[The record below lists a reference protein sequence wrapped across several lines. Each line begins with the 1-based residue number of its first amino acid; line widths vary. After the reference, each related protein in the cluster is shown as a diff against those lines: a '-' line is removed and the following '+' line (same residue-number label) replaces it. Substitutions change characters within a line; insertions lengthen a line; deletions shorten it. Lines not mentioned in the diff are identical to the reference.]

1 MRKITKELLL
11 LLFLVVIA
19 ALINYL
25 VASQRMAL
33 VFYFL
38 PMLYSAYCFGRQHAV
53 ATACAS
59 VLLVVGLTLT
69 NPGLMTRHAELPLPF
84 DNRWLDITVWGG
96 VLVIAAYAMGTL
108 YDRNQKSLRE
118 MKDGYDGMLV
128 LLQQF
133 LTNQKYS
140 EAHSYRISMYAT
152 KIAEAL
158 GLDIQSTEDVRMA
171 ALLRNVNEMG
181 VTNDILCKAANLSAS
196 DVDNLQKDNAKADSK
211 ARSMSSTLQRAIP
224 IMMTAQQLSK
234 TGATP
239 ADTALEVQVLTLAEK
254 FDSLISDS
262 RGGKMSPAQAAES
275 ILKGF
280 GAKYDSMVVDAF
292 AKAFGRQAQG
302 AGA

>member
-181 VTNDILCKAANLSAS
+181 VTNEILCKAANLSES

>member
-11 LLFLVVIA
+11 LLFLVLIA

-38 PMLYSAYCFGRQHAV
+38 PTLYSAYCFGRRHAV
-53 ATACAS
+53 LTACAS
-59 VLLVVGLTLT
+59 VLLVVGLTVS
-69 NPGLMTRHAELPLPF
+69 NPGMLTRHAEIVLPF
-84 DNRWLDITVWGG
+84 DTRWLDLTVWGG
-96 VLVIAAYAMGTL
+96 VLVIAAYLMGTL
-108 YDRNQKSLRE
+108 YERNQKSMHE
-118 MKDGYDGMLV
+118 MKDGYEGMLV

-133 LTNQKYS
+133 LCSEKYS

-158 GLDIQSTEDVRMA
+158 GLDRQSAEDVRLA
-171 ALLRNVNEMG
+171 AMLRNVNEMG
-181 VTNDILCKAANLSAS
+181 VTNDILFKAANLSES
-196 DVDNLQKDNAKADSK
+196 DVDSLHKDSVRSDSK
-211 ARSMSSTLQRAIP
+211 TRAMSSTLQRAIP
-224 IMMTAQQLSK
+224 IMMMAQQLNK

-239 ADTALEVQVLTLAEK
+239 ADANLEVQVLTLAEK

-275 ILKGF
+275 IVKGF

-292 AKAFGRQAQG
+292 ARAFGEQG
-302 AGA
+302 RSAGA

>member
-1 MRKITKELLL
+1 VHKITKELLL
-11 LLFLVVIA
+11 LLFLVLIA
-19 ALINYL
+19 ALINHL

-38 PMLYSAYCFGRQHAV
+38 PMLYSAYCFGRRHAV
-53 ATACAS
+53 GTACAS
-59 VLLVVGLTLT
+59 ILLVVGLTLT
-69 NPGLMTRHAELPLPF
+69 NPGLMARQGELVLPF
-84 DNRWLDITVWGG
+84 DSRWLDLTVWGG

-108 YDRNQKSLRE
+108 YERNQKSMRE

-152 KIAEAL
+152 KVAEAM
-158 GLDIQSTEDVRMA
+158 GLDTQSTEDVRMA

-181 VTNDILCKAANLSAS
+181 VTNDILFKAANLSES
-196 DVDNLQKDNAKADSK
+196 DVDNLQKENIKADSN
-211 ARSMSSTLQRAIP
+211 ARAMSSTLQRAIP
-224 IMMTAQQLSK
+224 IMMTAQQLNK
-234 TGATP
+234 TGASP
-239 ADTALEVQVLTLAEK
+239 AETALEVQILTLAEK

-262 RGGKMSPAQAAES
+262 RGGKMSPAQAADS
-275 ILKGF
+275 IVKGF

-292 AKAFGRQAQG
+292 AKAFGQHAQG

>member
-96 VLVIAAYAMGTL
+96 VLVVAAYTMGTL

-140 EAHSYRISMYAT
+140 EAHSYRISMYST
-152 KIAEAL
+152 KIAESL
-158 GLDIQSTEDVRMA
+158 GLDTQSTEDVRMA

-181 VTNDILCKAANLSAS
+181 VTNDILCKAANLSES

-211 ARSMSSTLQRAIP
+211 ARSMSSTLHRAIP
-224 IMMTAQQLSK
+224 IMMTAQQLNK

-239 ADTALEVQVLTLAEK
+239 ADAALEVQVLTLAEK

-275 ILKGF
+275 IIKGF

-292 AKAFGRQAQG
+292 AKAFGHQAQG

>member
-196 DVDNLQKDNAKADSK
+196 DVDNLQKDNGKADSK